1 MRFEKDSIGTLCID
15 DDAYYGIQSLRG
27 SDNFNV
33 IEQRIHPDFVKNIAK
48 IKKAAAKVN
57 CQIGDLAKDKCEAIM
72 QAAQEVVDGKLTDAF
87 IVDAIQGGAGT
98 SSNMNANEV
107 IANRAIEILGG
118 IKGDYSVVNPND
130 DVNMAQSTNDV
141 VPSAAKMTVIDLVQ
155 PLLENL
161 KKLEQAFLQKAVE
174 FDDVIKMGRTQMQD
188 AVPIRLGQE
197 FGAYAE
203 VVKRDIERISLA
215 TQKMYVL
222 NMGGSAIGTSIN
234 VSQLY
239 LEKIAQEIS
248 AVCGYD
254 VCLANNLIDATQN
267 MDCFAHV
274 SSALKTCAVNMAKIA
289 KDIILMSS
297 GPKTGFCEI
306 NLPSMQNG
314 SSIMPGKINPVIPE
328 VVIQI
333 SFLIMGHDVTIN
345 FAASSGQLELN
356 AFGPIIYYQLF
367 ESIST
372 LSCAVESFA
381 KDCING
387 ISANVSKCKEDV
399 EKSTGVVVTVLVPII
414 GYQKSAQIAKE
425 SLSTG
430 VSIKDIIVR
439 EKILSQQELDE
450 VLDPFNMTSANNSKK

>member
-1 MRFEKDSIGTLCID
+1 MRLEKDSIGSLYID
-15 DDAYYGIQSLRG
+15 DNAYYGIQSLRG

-57 CQIGDLAKDKCEAIM
+57 CQIGDLPQDKCDAIM
-72 QAAQEVVDGKLTDAF
+72 QASQEVVDGKLADAF

-118 IKGDYSVVNPND
+118 KKGDYSVVNPND

-141 VPSAAKMTVIDLVQ
+141 IPSAAKMTVIDLVK
-155 PLLENL
+155 PLIDNL
-161 KKLEQAFLQKAVE
+161 KKLEQSLLQKAVE

-203 VVKRDIERISLA
+203 AVKRDVERISQA
-215 TQKMYVL
+215 TQKMHVL

-234 VSQLY
+234 VSKLY
-239 LEKIAQEIS
+239 LEKIADEIS
-248 AVCGYD
+248 ALCGYD

-267 MDCFAHV
+267 MDCFAHL
-274 SSALKTCAVNMAKIA
+274 SSALKTCAVNMAKMA

-314 SSIMPGKINPVIPE
+314 SSIMPGKINPIIPE
-328 VVIQI
+328 VLIQI
-333 SFLIMGHDVTIN
+333 SFLIIGHDVTIS
-345 FAASSGQLELN
+345 FATSSGQLELN

-381 KDCING
+381 KDCISG
-387 ISANVSKCKEDV
+387 ISVNADKCKQDV
-399 EKSTGVVVTVLVPII
+399 EKSTGIVTALVPVI

-425 SLSTG
+425 SLATG
-430 VSIKDIIVR
+430 VSIKDIILR
-439 EKILSQQELDE
+439 EKILSPDQLDK
-450 VLDPFNMTSANNSKK
+450 VLNPFNMTSANDTKK